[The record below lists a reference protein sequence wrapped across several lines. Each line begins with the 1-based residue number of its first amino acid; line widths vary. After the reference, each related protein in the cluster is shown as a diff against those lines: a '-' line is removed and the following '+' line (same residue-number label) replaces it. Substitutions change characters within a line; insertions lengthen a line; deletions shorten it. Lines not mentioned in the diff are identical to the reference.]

1 MYHTRILFAF
11 IIILFI
17 PCMVHSGSLTF
28 KSVDSSIKIETLS
41 DEPTMLIPLNEVA
54 TFYKVDFQWDI
65 IQEKVI
71 LLKDGIK
78 VNLILGNSHALV
90 NWDKLIVLS
99 KPPAVL
105 KGSIALPVQDVVNVI
120 SELMP
125 YYKISYDSSKSLIET
140 SKDSSY
146 SPYYGYQ
153 RPYND
158 PEFDS
163 AELTGNFQLKYVV
176 IDPGHGGHDPG
187 ATRSG
192 TYEKDIVLDV
202 GLRLARLLR
211 SQSKINAVMTR
222 DTDIF
227 IPLHERTA
235 IANRYPPDS
244 TLFISLHCNA
254 SRSREGG
261 YGTEVYVFNLEATDS
276 EARALAARENMGEPM
291 DLTLILSRCYHTGTE
306 PYSLD
311 IARRIRRSIT
321 SKVELADRGT
331 RRAAF
336 YVLAGTKM
344 PGILVEIAYLS
355 NSRERSMLNRE
366 SFRQEI
372 AEALFN
378 AIMDFDRATSK
389 SLAKEKI
396 N

>member
-1 MYHTRILFAF
+1 MHHTRVLFAIIF
-11 IIILFI
+11 IFFI
-17 PCMVHSGSLTF
+17 PCMVYASSLSF
-28 KSVDSSIKIETLS
+28 KYNDNSIKIETIS
-41 DEPTMLIPLNEVA
+41 DKPIMLVPLNEVA
-54 TFYKVDFQWDI
+54 TFYKIDFQWDI
-65 IQEKVI
+65 IQEKIV

-78 VNLILGNSHALV
+78 INLILGNNHALV
-90 NWDKLIVLS
+90 NLDKLILLS
-99 KPPAVL
+99 SPPVIS
-105 KGSIALPVQDVVNVI
+105 KGAIALSLQDIVNII

-125 YYKISYDSSKSLIET
+125 NCKVSYDSSKSLIEA
-140 SKDSSY
+140 SGYGSSY
-146 SPYYGYQ
+146 YSYQ
-153 RPYND
+153 RPYGD
-158 PEFDS
+158 SEFDNT
-163 AELTGNFQLKYVV
+163 ELTGNFELKYVV

-192 TYEKDIVLDV
+192 IYEKDIVLDV

-211 SQSKINAVMTR
+211 SQSKINVVMTR

-261 YGTEVYVFNLEATDS
+261 YGAEAYVFNLEATDN

-291 DLTLILSRCYHTGTE
+291 DLTRILSHCYHTGTE

-311 IARRIRRSIT
+311 IAERVRKSIR
-321 SKVELADRGT
+321 SKVDLTDRGT

-344 PGILVEIAYLS
+344 PGILLEIAYIS
-355 NSRERSMLNRE
+355 NSRERAMLNRE

-372 AEALFN
+372 AEALFS
-378 AIMDFDRATSK
+378 AIIDFDRATSK
-389 SLAKEKI
+389 SLAKEKT